1 MRASDSKETKEKKR
15 LNDLRQSAIKEA
27 WIRER
32 ELVLQGKGTRNWTV
46 AQQAELIE
54 SKKVGGFEG
63 HHMKNV
69 KDYPQ
74 FAGDPNNIQFVS
86 YTEHY
91 FGAHDENFKNS
102 TNGRLDTQTGVMH
115 PFEGDELPQMPVI
128 ELTDKYEPSQYE
140 LTRALGR
147 NFGYQR
153 KEDMKDS
160 RKRHKGEK
168 STYKI
173 GKT

>member
-1 MRASDSKETKEKKR
+1 MRASNSKETEEKEK
-15 LNDLRQSAIKEA
+15 LSALRRSAVKEA
-27 WIRER
+27 WLRER

-91 FGAHDENFKNS
+91 FGAHDESFKNS
-102 TNGRLDTQTGVMH
+102 TNGRLDTQTGEMH
-115 PFEGDELPQMPVI
+115 PFEGDELPPMPVI
-128 ELTDKYEPSQYE
+128 ELTDKYDPSQYE

-168 STYKI
+168 STCKL
-173 GKT
+173 GK